1 MTEFLEKTNNNKNIT
16 KKNSKKL
23 SLFPVPFCSSPCFK
37 IWSMFESGFLI
48 IVIAVVFITAV
59 LVLVVV
65 ILVGVAYLMDTNTLK
80 YSMEI
85 SITNMLHVLW
95 LSCRLVH
102 WHEMTMEYQH
112 PHSSIQ

>member
-1 MTEFLEKTNNNKNIT
+1 MTEFLEKTNNNKYLT
-16 KKNSKKL
+16 KKL
-23 SLFPVPFCSSPCFK
+23 SLFPVPFCSSPCFE
-37 IWSMFESGFLI
+37 IWSMFESRFLI

-59 LVLVVV
+59 LVLVIVV
-65 ILVGVAYLMDTNTLK
+65 ILVVFAYLMDTNTLK

-85 SITNMLHVLW
+85 SITNMRHVLW

-112 PHSSIQ
+112 PHSSI